1 MDSFKDEK
9 IFGSIIISILVLLGL
24 LEFQAIKTALL
35 PRIKKL
41 IVQTTL
47 LSVRVNGLICLGK
60 LLPHLDKWLV
70 MDEILPVLQQV
81 PSREPAVI
89 MASIGKLII
98 CHVKSYFD
106 AVATAFSFVISMTKK
121 CCNIKC
127 NTCDDFMYSK
137 SLLGI
142 LKLTLAEAKLG
153 MTKEVIAS
161 KVLPYLF
168 PLSIEN
174 GLSVAQYA
182 AVMALI
188 RELIDR
194 VEEEHRAKLEQL
206 SNLQNEQR

>member
-98 CHVKSYFD
+98 LHNNSIARILNVFVVSNEFFGTLRSRKLKSSFD
-106 AVATAFSFVISMTKK
+106 AVAPAFSFIM
-121 CCNIKC
+121 N
-127 NTCDDFMYSK
+127 
-137 SLLGI
+137 
-142 LKLTLAEAKLG
+142 
-153 MTKEVIAS
+153 
-161 KVLPYLF
+161 
-168 PLSIEN
+168 
-174 GLSVAQYA
+174 
-182 AVMALI
+182 
-188 RELIDR
+188 
-194 VEEEHRAKLEQL
+194 
-206 SNLQNEQR
+206 

>member
-98 CHVKSYFD
+98 SHVKSCFD
-106 AVATAFSFVISMTKK
+106 VVATAFTFVMTKK

-137 SLLGI
+137 SFVGI